1 MRPCQGRDRG
11 FKSRRS
17 RSKVTEK
24 SPFPFPKV
32 KLHLMNLPLFHIGPI
47 PITGRLVLAPMDGYS
62 DSPFRSFT
70 RQMGSAISY
79 SEFINSID
87 VLNSPPVLEQRI
99 SFTAIERPF
108 GYQLLDD
115 DPDRML
121 LSAERLHSHNPDF
134 FDINF
139 GCPSKSVVHRG
150 AGSALLKDL
159 DKMSVM
165 IQKLANS
172 FKIPITAKIRLG
184 WDLST
189 KNHIEITK
197 MLEANGAA
205 CIAVHARTRS
215 QGYTGIA
222 DWDAIAEIKQ
232 NSHIPIIGNG
242 DVRTVPDIDRMS
254 NHTHCDAIMIGRA
267 AVANPWIFMKMD
279 RMQVPVD
286 LLKNSI
292 KKHLSLSMDFY
303 GSERGAMLYRKF
315 AHLILKP
322 YCLDKETRVNLF
334 TQKNPDIF
342 LEGILK
348 IIDSFE
354 LKSLKS

>member
-1 MRPCQGRDRG
+1 
-11 FKSRRS
+11 
-17 RSKVTEK
+17 
-24 SPFPFPKV
+24 
-32 KLHLMNLPLFHIGPI
+32 MNVPIFQIGSI

-87 VLNSPPVLEQRI
+87 VLNTSPSLEQRI
-99 SFTAIERPF
+99 SFTAIERPIGF
-108 GYQLLDD
+108 QLLDD
-115 DPDRML
+115 NPDRML
-121 LSAERLHSHNPDF
+121 RSAEKLYSRGPDF

-159 DKMSVM
+159 KKMSLM
-165 IQKLANS
+165 IQKLTDS

-184 WDLST
+184 WDLT
-189 KNHIEITK
+189 KKNHLEITK
-197 MLEANGAA
+197 MIEANGAA

-215 QGYTGIA
+215 QGYSGIA

-242 DVRTVPDIDRMS
+242 DVRTVLDIDRMF

-267 AVANPWIFMKMD
+267 AVANPWIFMRMD
-279 RMQVPVD
+279 RSDVPID
-286 LLKNSI
+286 ILKNSI

-303 GSERGAMLYRKF
+303 GCERGAMLYRKF
-315 AHLILKP
+315 AHLVLKP
-322 YCLDKETRVNLF
+322 YHLDKEMRVNLF
-334 TQKNPDIF
+334 TEKNPEIF
-342 LEGILK
+342 LKGILK
-348 IIDSFE
+348 IIDTMS
-354 LKSLKS
+354 